1 MNGAGVTLLSC
12 FFGKTPMGLSR
23 TSLTLGYISYLN
35 CVPFFGLLKE
45 QGFQGQLIPGVPSE
59 LNLMLQRGELD
70 ASPSSSFEYA
80 RNWRDYLLL
89 PGHSI
94 SSVGRIASVLLFSVD
109 SPERLDGKEIAITGE
124 SATSIN
130 LLDILLRDG
139 FNVQRVVTR
148 VHSGSV
154 EKLVCAGKPAL
165 LIGDR
170 ALKLATAVP
179 AGVKIYDLGALW
191 HQHTGLPFVFALWM
205 VRRSSLERH
214 RGALEALSEQLLRS
228 RCQVMSQPEP
238 FARTAAGATGLT
250 TEQII
255 TYWSSISYQLD
266 DDHLKGLNLFF
277 NRCYNHGLLKDQPPL
292 DFLHQ

>member
-1 MNGAGVTLLSC
+1 MDSSG
-12 FFGKTPMGLSR
+12 
-23 TSLTLGYISYLN
+23 TSLRLGYISYLN

-59 LNLMLQRGELD
+59 LNRMLQQGELD

-94 SSVGRIASVLLFSVD
+94 SSVGRIASVLLFSPV
-109 SPERLDGKEIAITGE
+109 SPERLDGKEIVITGE

-130 LLDILLRDG
+130 LLDVLLRDY
-139 FNVQRVVTR
+139 FNVARIVTSVPSAPVEDLVRV
-148 VHSGSV
+148 
-154 EKLVCAGKPAL
+154 GKPAL

-170 ALKLATAVP
+170 ALKLAATAP
-179 AGVKIYDLGALW
+179 AGVEIYDLGALW

-205 VRRSSLERH
+205 VRRSSLEQH
-214 RGALEALSEQLLRS
+214 RGTLEALSQQLLHS
-228 RCQVMSQPEP
+228 RRQVLNQPES
-238 FARTAAGATGLT
+238 FARTAAGHTGLT
-250 TEQII
+250 AEQII
-255 TYWSSISYQLD
+255 TYWSRISYQLND
-266 DDHLKGLNLFF
+266 EHLKGLTLFF
-277 NRCYNHGLLKDQPPL
+277 KRCYDHGLLEDEPPL